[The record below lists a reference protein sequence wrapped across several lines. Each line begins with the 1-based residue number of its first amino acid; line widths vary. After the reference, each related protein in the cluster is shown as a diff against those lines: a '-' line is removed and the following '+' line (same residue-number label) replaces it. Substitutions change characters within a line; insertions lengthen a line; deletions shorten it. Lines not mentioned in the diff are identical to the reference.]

1 MWVCVRVC
9 LCGLIR
15 LLRHVTPVQHGFV
28 LLHCSVFSRLVAPS
42 PSWLSYLRPFVLLV
56 AALNPPR
63 LVWGFIF
70 GVTRLVP
77 QVCPVCE
84 MWVSYGG
91 IAWGTRRG
99 TSGCIMGFVTGFP
112 GSRFCCWLA
121 LSAAT
126 GSVNRLRS
134 LCPPTPPN
142 HKIARLLGTASCYTH
157 AQTHSTVPCDWP
169 SRCLAGSK

>member
-1 MWVCVRVC
+1 MSACACV
-9 LCGLIR
+9 
-15 LLRHVTPVQHGFV
+15 
-28 LLHCSVFSRLVAPS
+28 SVWPPS
-42 PSWLSYLRPFVLLV
+42 PSAPCRSSPTWLRSPALLSFLSVSSSLAFMAVISPSVRPSSCGPQSTTPCLGVHLWSHPARSAGMSGMCDVSFVLWHRMGHQ
-56 AALNPPR
+56 ARNQ
-63 LVWGFIF
+63 W
-70 GVTRLVP
+70 
-77 QVCPVCE
+77 
-84 MWVSYGG
+84 
-91 IAWGTRRG
+91 
-99 TSGCIMGFVTGFP
+99 CIMGFVTGFP

-169 SRCLAGSK
+169 SRCLAGSRW